1 MPARLPLAAPGDPA
15 FLRATGEAAMN
26 GIHDLGG
33 LTGFGPVRAEKDE
46 PVFHEDWQRRIFALN
61 MAALAFLGP
70 VDRARHAIERM
81 NALEYLATSYYEH
94 WIAAILT
101 MAKDLGYVTDPEI
114 ATGRVGHHHKPLPH
128 PAPSAAMIEGL
139 IRGGMPANR
148 EVSGTAPIF
157 DLGAKVRARNVE
169 ITGHTRLARYVR
181 GKVGV
186 VTALHG
192 RHVFPDTVAHDR
204 GEHPQPLYTV
214 RFEARELWGDN
225 VKRRDCVYIDLWE
238 SYLEPSQQGQ

>member
-1 MPARLPLAAPGDPA
+1 
-15 FLRATGEAAMN
+15 MN

-33 LTGFGPVRAEKDE
+33 LTGFGPVRAEKNE

-81 NALEYLATSYYEH
+81 NALEYLTTSYYEH
-94 WIAAILT
+94 WIVAIET
-101 MAKDLGYVTDPEI
+101 MARDLGYLTDEEI
-114 ATGRVGHHHKPLPH
+114 QTGQAGHRKPTPH

-148 EVSGTAPIF
+148 DDSQVKPAF
-157 DLGAKVRARNVE
+157 DLGTKVRARNLE
-169 ITGHTRLARYVR
+169 IPGHTRLARYVR
-181 GKVGV
+181 GKAGV

-192 RHVFPDTVAHDR
+192 CHVFPDTVAHDK
-204 GEHPQPLYTV
+204 GENPQPLYTV
-214 RFEARELWGDN
+214 RFEAKELWGDN
-225 VKRRDCVYIDLWE
+225 VTRRDCVYIDLWE
-238 SYLEPSQQGQ
+238 TYLEPLHEGQ

>member
-1 MPARLPLAAPGDPA
+1 
-15 FLRATGEAAMN
+15 MN

-33 LTGFGPVRAEKDE
+33 LTGFGPVRQEKGE

-61 MAALAFLGP
+61 MASLAFLGP

-81 NALEYLATSYYEH
+81 NSFEYLATSYYEH

-101 MAKDLGYVTDPEI
+101 MATDLGYLTDQEI
-114 ATGRVGHHHKPLPH
+114 ETGQVGYCKQTPH

-148 EVSGTAPIF
+148 DDVRTKPAFG
-157 DLGAKVRARNVE
+157 LGAKVRARHIE
-169 ITGHTRLARYVR
+169 ITGHTRLVRYVR
-181 GKVGV
+181 GRVGV

-192 RHVFPDTVAHDR
+192 SHVFPDTIAHDQ
-204 GEHPQPLYTV
+204 GEHAQPLYTV

-225 VKRRDCVYIDLWE
+225 VSRRDCVYIDLWE
-238 SYLEPSQQGQ
+238 AYLEPLHKGQ